1 MLSSARWSLSTKAGR
16 CRYQPRDGQRGGAG
30 RGCRSLS
37 WLRPFCHQLDQTGQH
52 VFCVC
57 GTKVNVLDVAS
68 GAVLRSLEQVRVG
81 RARAGDWCGGQPVL
95 MCSVCSHL
103 QEDQED
109 ITAFELSPDDQV
121 DRAGTGGG
129 HPNIE
134 ALRTCD
140 HAPSLPAELHLLQV
154 LVTAT
159 RALLLAQWAW
169 REGSITR
176 LWKAIHTAPVATMA
190 FDPTSTLLAT
200 GRALGGWLGH
210 VEGTWSGC
218 SGTLTTSLQTHSPGG
233 CDGAVRVWD
242 IVRHYGTHHFRGSPG
257 VVHLV
262 TFHPDPARLLLFS
275 SAADATIRM
284 WSLQDQSCL
293 AVMTAHYSAVTS
305 LTFSADGHT
314 MLSSGRDKI
323 CVIWD
328 LQSHQATRTVP
339 VFESVEA
346 AVLLPEELVPK
357 LDVKSKGL
365 HFLTAGD
372 QGLLRVWEAAS
383 GQCVYAQPQPPGPR
397 QGLTHCTLAQSAGLL
412 LSVTTD
418 HNLLLYEARSLQ
430 LQKQFAGYSEEVLD
444 VRFLGPE
451 DSHIVVASNSPSLKV
466 FELQTMTCQILHG
479 HTDIVLALDVFRKGR
494 LFASC
499 AKDQSICIW
508 RMNKAGRVA
517 CVAQGSG
524 HTHSVGTICCSRLK
538 ETFLVTGS
546 QDCTVKLWPIPEALL
561 SKGTAPDSGPILLQ
575 AQATQRCHD
584 KDINSVAVA
593 PNDKLLATGSQ
604 DRTAKLWALPHCQL
618 LGIFSGHRRGL
629 WCVQF
634 SPMDQ
639 VLATASAD
647 GTIKLWALQDF
658 SCLKTFEGHDASVLK
673 VVFVSRGTQLL
684 SSGSDGLVKLWT
696 IKNNEC
702 VKTLD
707 AHEDKV
713 WGLHC
718 SRLDDR
724 ALTGASD
731 SCVILWKDVT
741 EEEQSEEQARREE
754 EVVKQQE
761 LDNLLY
767 EKRYLRALGLA
778 ISLDRPHTV
787 LTVIQAIRRDPEA
800 CKKLGATV
808 LRLRRDQKEALLRF
822 CVTWNTNSR
831 HCHEAQAVL
840 GVLLRHEAPEELL
853 AYPGVQASL
862 EALLPYTERHF
873 QRLSRTL
880 QAATFLDFLWHNMKL
895 PTLPTAPSVAPSA
908 L

>member
-1 MLSSARWSLSTKAGR
+1 MLLSARSSLSTRAGR
-16 CRYQPRDGQRGGAG
+16 CRYQLREGQSGGAG
-30 RGCRSLS
+30 RGWRELS
-37 WLRPFCHQLDQTGQH
+37 WLRPFCHQLDQTGRH
-52 VFCVC
+52 LFCIC
-57 GTKVNVLDVAS
+57 GARVNILDVAS
-68 GAVLRSLEQVRVG
+68 GAVLRSLEQ
-81 RARAGDWCGGQPVL
+81 
-95 MCSVCSHL
+95 
-103 QEDQED
+103 EDQED
-109 ITAFELSPDDQV
+109 ITAFDLSPDD
-121 DRAGTGGG
+121 
-129 HPNIE
+129 E
-134 ALRTCD
+134 
-140 HAPSLPAELHLLQV
+140 V
-154 LVTAT
+154 LVTAS

-200 GRALGGWLGH
+200 G
-210 VEGTWSGC
+210 
-218 SGTLTTSLQTHSPGG
+218 G

-242 IVRHYGTHHFRGSPG
+242 VVRHYGTHHFRGSPG
-257 VVHLV
+257 VVH
-262 TFHPDPARLLLFS
+262 
-275 SAADATIRM
+275 
-284 WSLQDQSCL
+284 
-293 AVMTAHYSAVTS
+293 
-305 LTFSADGHT
+305 
-314 MLSSGRDKI
+314 SGRDKI
-323 CVIWD
+323 CVVWD
-328 LQSHQATRTVP
+328 LRSHQATRTVP

-346 AVLLPEELVPK
+346 AVLLPEEPAPELG
-357 LDVKSKGL
+357 VKSKGL

-372 QGLLRVWEAAS
+372 QGVLRVWEAAS
-383 GQCVYAQPQPPGPR
+383 GQCVHTQRQRPGPG
-397 QGLTHCTLAQSAGLL
+397 QELTRCALARSAGLL
-412 LSVTTD
+412 LSVTAD
-418 HNLLLYEARSLQ
+418 HNLLLYDTRSLQ

-466 FELQTMTCQILHG
+466 FELQTMACQILHG
-479 HTDIVLALDVFRKGR
+479 HTDIVLALDVFRKGW

-508 RMNKAGRVA
+508 KMNKAGKVA

-546 QDCTVKLWPIPEALL
+546 QDCTVKLWPVPEALL
-561 SKGTAPDSGPILLQ
+561 SKGPAPHSGPVLLQ

-604 DRTAKLWALPHCQL
+604 DRTAKLWALPQCQL
-618 LGIFSGHRRGL
+618 LGVFSGHRRGL

-647 GTIKLWALQDF
+647 GTVRLWALQDF

-673 VVFVSRGTQLL
+673 VAFVSRGTQLL

-741 EEEQSEEQARREE
+741 EVEQAEEQARREE

-761 LDNLLY
+761 LDNLLH

-787 LTVIQAIRRDPEA
+787 LTVIQAIRRDAEA
-800 CKKLGATV
+800 REKLGATV
-808 LRLRRDQKEALLRF
+808 LRLRRDQKEALVRF
-822 CVTWNTNSR
+822 CITWNTNSR

-853 AYPGVQASL
+853 AYQGMQASL

-880 QAATFLDFLWHNMKL
+880 QAATFLDFLWRHMKL
-895 PTLPTAPSVAPSA
+895 PPLPAAPAAAPSA

>member
-1 MLSSARWSLSTKAGR
+1 MAEATLGASRFKANYAVER
-16 CRYQPRDGQRGGAG
+16 KIEPFYKGGKV
-30 RGCRSLS
+30 
-37 WLRPFCHQLDQTGQH
+37 QLDQTGQH
-52 VFCVC
+52 LFCVC
-57 GTKVNVLDVAS
+57 GTRVNILDVAS
-68 GAVLRSLEQVRVG
+68 GAVLRSLEQ
-81 RARAGDWCGGQPVL
+81 
-95 MCSVCSHL
+95 
-103 QEDQED
+103 EDQED
-109 ITAFELSPDDQV
+109 ITAFVLSPDD
-121 DRAGTGGG
+121 A
-129 HPNIE
+129 
-134 ALRTCD
+134 
-140 HAPSLPAELHLLQV
+140 V
-154 LVTAT
+154 LVSAS

-169 REGSITR
+169 REGSISR
-176 LWKAIHTAPVATMA
+176 LWKAVHTAPVASMA
-190 FDPTSTLLAT
+190 FDPVSTLLAT
-200 GRALGGWLGH
+200 
-210 VEGTWSGC
+210 
-218 SGTLTTSLQTHSPGG
+218 GG
-233 CDGAVRVWD
+233 CDGAVRIWD
-242 IVRHYGTHHFRGSPG
+242 IVRHYGTHHFRGLPG

-262 TFHPDPARLLLFS
+262 AFHPDPARLLLFS
-275 SAADATIRM
+275 SSIDATIRV
-284 WSLQDQSCL
+284 WSLQDRSCL
-293 AVMTAHYSAVTS
+293 AVLTAHYSAVTS
-305 LTFSADGHT
+305 LTFTAGGQT

-323 CVIWD
+323 CVVWD
-328 LQSHQATRTVP
+328 LRTHQATRTVP

-346 AVLLPEELVPK
+346 AVLLPEELAPELGVT
-357 LDVKSKGL
+357 STGL

-372 QGLLRVWEAAS
+372 QGTLRVWEAAS
-383 GQCVYAQPQPPGPR
+383 GQCVYTQQRQPGPG
-397 QGLTHCTLAQSAGLL
+397 QELTHCSLVPAAGLI
-412 LSVTTD
+412 LSVTAD
-418 HNLLLYEARSLQ
+418 HNLLLYEACSLQ

-451 DSHIVVASNSPSLKV
+451 DSHIVVASNSPCLKV
-466 FELQTMTCQILHG
+466 FELQTSACQILHG
-479 HTDIVLALDVFRKGR
+479 HTDIVLALDVFRKGW

-508 RMNKAGRVA
+508 RMNKAGEVTR
-517 CVAQGSG
+517 VAQGSG
-524 HTHSVGTICCSRLK
+524 HTHSVGAICCSRLK

-546 QDCTVKLWPIPEALL
+546 QDCTVKLWPLPRALL
-561 SKGTAPDSGPILLQ
+561 SKSIAPDSGPVLLQ
-575 AQATQRCHD
+575 AQVTQRCHD

-604 DRTAKLWALPHCQL
+604 DRTAKLWALPQCQL
-618 LGIFSGHRRGL
+618 LGVFSGHRRGL

-647 GTIKLWALQDF
+647 GTVKLWALQDF

-673 VVFVSRGTQLL
+673 VAFVSRGTQLL
-684 SSGSDGLVKLWT
+684 STGSDGLVKLWT

-702 VKTLD
+702 VRTLD

-731 SCVILWKDVT
+731 SCIILWKDVT
-741 EEEQSEEQARREE
+741 EVEQAEEQAKREE
-754 EVVKQQE
+754 QLVKQQE
-761 LDNLLY
+761 LDNLLH

-778 ISLDRPHTV
+778 ISLDWPHTV
-787 LTVIQAIRRDPEA
+787 LTVVQAIRRDPEA
-800 CKKLGATV
+800 CEKLEATV

-853 AYPGVQASL
+853 AYEGVRASL

-873 QRLSRTL
+873 QRLGRTL
-880 QAATFLDFLWHNMKL
+880 QAATFLDFLWHSMKL
-895 PTLPTAPSVAPSA
+895 PTLHTTPAA

>member
-1 MLSSARWSLSTKAGR
+1 MAEPVAGVGRFKANYAVER
-16 CRYQPRDGQRGGAG
+16 KIEPFYKGGKV
-30 RGCRSLS
+30 
-37 WLRPFCHQLDQTGQH
+37 QLDQTGQH
-52 VFCVC
+52 LFCIC
-57 GTKVNVLDVAS
+57 GTRVNILDVAS
-68 GAVLRSLEQVRVG
+68 GAVLRSLEQ
-81 RARAGDWCGGQPVL
+81 
-95 MCSVCSHL
+95 
-103 QEDQED
+103 EDQED
-109 ITAFELSPDDQV
+109 ITAFDLSPDD
-121 DRAGTGGG
+121 
-129 HPNIE
+129 E
-134 ALRTCD
+134 
-140 HAPSLPAELHLLQV
+140 V
-154 LVTAT
+154 LVTAS

-200 GRALGGWLGH
+200 G
-210 VEGTWSGC
+210 
-218 SGTLTTSLQTHSPGG
+218 G

-242 IVRHYGTHHFRGSPG
+242 VVRHYGTHHFRGSPG

-262 TFHPDPARLLLFS
+262 AFHPDPARLLLFS
-275 SAADATIRM
+275 SAADSTIRA

-323 CVIWD
+323 CVVWD
-328 LQSHQATRTVP
+328 LRSHQATRTVP

-346 AVLLPEELVPK
+346 AVLLPEEPAPELG
-357 LDVKSKGL
+357 VKSKRL

-372 QGLLRVWEAAS
+372 QGVLRVWEAAS
-383 GQCVYAQPQPPGPR
+383 GQCVHTQRQRPGPG
-397 QGLTHCTLAQSAGLL
+397 QELTRCALARSAGLL
-412 LSVTTD
+412 LSVTAD
-418 HNLLLYEARSLQ
+418 HNLLLYETRSLQ

-466 FELQTMTCQILHG
+466 FELQTMACQILHG
-479 HTDIVLALDVFRKGR
+479 HTDIVLALDVFRKGW

-508 RMNKAGRVA
+508 KMNKAGKVA

-546 QDCTVKLWPIPEALL
+546 QDCTVKLWPVPEALL
-561 SKGTAPDSGPILLQ
+561 SKGPAPHSGPVLLQ

-584 KDINSVAVA
+584 KHINSVAVA

-604 DRTAKLWALPHCQL
+604 DRTAKLWALPQCQL
-618 LGIFSGHRRGL
+618 LGVFSGHRRGL

-647 GTIKLWALQDF
+647 GTVKLWALQDF

-673 VVFVSRGTQLL
+673 VAFVSRGTQLL

-724 ALTGASD
+724 AVTGASD

-741 EEEQSEEQARREE
+741 EVEQAEEQARREE

-761 LDNLLY
+761 LDNLLH

-800 CKKLGATV
+800 CEKLGATV

-822 CVTWNTNSR
+822 CITWNTNSR

-853 AYPGVQASL
+853 AYQGMQASL

-880 QAATFLDFLWHNMKL
+880 QAATFLDFLWHSMKL
-895 PTLPTAPSVAPSA
+895 PPLPAAPALAPSA

>member
-1 MLSSARWSLSTKAGR
+1 MAETAAGVGRFKANYAVER
-16 CRYQPRDGQRGGAG
+16 KIEPFYKGGKA
-30 RGCRSLS
+30 
-37 WLRPFCHQLDQTGQH
+37 QLDQTGQH
-52 VFCVC
+52 LFCIC
-57 GTKVNVLDVAS
+57 GTRVNILEVAS
-68 GAVLRSLEQVRVG
+68 GVVLRSLEQ
-81 RARAGDWCGGQPVL
+81 
-95 MCSVCSHL
+95 
-103 QEDQED
+103 EDQEA
-109 ITAFELSPDDQV
+109 ITAFDLSPDD
-121 DRAGTGGG
+121 
-129 HPNIE
+129 E
-134 ALRTCD
+134 
-140 HAPSLPAELHLLQV
+140 V
-154 LVTAT
+154 LVTAS

-169 REGSITR
+169 REGSVTR

-200 GRALGGWLGH
+200 G
-210 VEGTWSGC
+210 
-218 SGTLTTSLQTHSPGG
+218 G

-242 IVRHYGTHHFRGSPG
+242 IVRHYGTHHFRASPG

-262 TFHPDPARLLLFS
+262 AFHPDPTRLLLFS
-275 SAADATIRM
+275 SAADAAIRV
-284 WSLQDQSCL
+284 WSLQDRSCL
-293 AVMTAHYSAVTS
+293 AVLTAHYSAVTS
-305 LTFSADGHT
+305 LAFSADGHT

-328 LQSHQATRTVP
+328 LQSCQATKTVP

-346 AVLLPEELVPK
+346 TVLLPEEPVSQLG
-357 LDVKSKGL
+357 VKSSGL
-365 HFLTAGD
+365 YFLTAGD
-372 QGLLRVWEAAS
+372 QGTLRVWEAAS
-383 GQCVYAQPQPPGPR
+383 GQCVYTQAQPPGPGR
-397 QGLTHCTLAQSAGLL
+397 ELTHCTLARTAGLL
-412 LSVTTD
+412 LSATAD

-444 VRFLGPE
+444 VRFLGPK
-451 DSHIVVASNSPSLKV
+451 DSHVIVASNSPCLKV
-466 FELQTMTCQILHG
+466 FELQTSACQILHG
-479 HTDIVLALDVFRKGR
+479 HTDIVLALDVFRKGW

-499 AKDQSICIW
+499 AKDQSVRIW
-508 RMNKAGRVA
+508 RMNKAGQVI

-524 HTHSVGTICCSRLK
+524 HTHSVGTVCCSRLK
-538 ETFLVTGS
+538 ESFLVTGS
-546 QDCTVKLWPIPEALL
+546 QDCTVKLWPLPKALL
-561 SKGTAPDSGPILLQ
+561 SKNTAPDNGPILLQ
-575 AQATQRCHD
+575 AQTTQRCHD
-584 KDINSVAVA
+584 KDINSVAIA

-604 DRTAKLWALPHCQL
+604 DRTAKLWALPQCQL
-618 LGIFSGHRRGL
+618 LGVFSGHRRGL

-673 VVFVSRGTQLL
+673 VAFVSRGTQLL

-702 VKTLD
+702 VRTLD

-731 SCVILWKDVT
+731 SRVILWKDVT
-741 EEEQSEEQARREE
+741 EAEQAEEQARQEE
-754 EVVKQQE
+754 QVVRQQE
-761 LDNLLY
+761 LDNLLH

-800 CKKLGATV
+800 CEKLEATM

-840 GVLLRHEAPEELL
+840 GVLLRREAPEELL
-853 AYPGVQASL
+853 AYEGVRAAL

-880 QAATFLDFLWHNMKL
+880 QAAAFLDFLWHNMKL
-895 PTLPTAPSVAPSA
+895 PVLAATPTPWETHKEALP
-908 L
+908 

>member
-1 MLSSARWSLSTKAGR
+1 TGRSFLCSLSSYAVERKIEPF
-16 CRYQPRDGQRGGAG
+16 YKGGKVQVPAQG
-30 RGCRSLS
+30 GHL
-37 WLRPFCHQLDQTGQH
+37 FCI
-52 VFCVC
+52 C
-57 GTKVNVLDVAS
+57 GTRVNILDVAS
-68 GAVLRSLEQVRVG
+68 GAVLQSLE
-81 RARAGDWCGGQPVL
+81 
-95 MCSVCSHL
+95 

-109 ITAFELSPDDQV
+109 ITAFDLSPDD
-121 DRAGTGGG
+121 
-129 HPNIE
+129 E
-134 ALRTCD
+134 
-140 HAPSLPAELHLLQV
+140 V
-154 LVTAT
+154 LVPAS

-200 GRALGGWLGH
+200 G
-210 VEGTWSGC
+210 
-218 SGTLTTSLQTHSPGG
+218 G

-242 IVRHYGTHHFRGSPG
+242 VVRHYGTHHFRGSPG

-262 TFHPDPARLLLFS
+262 AFHPDPARLLLFS
-275 SAADATIRM
+275 SAADSTIRA

-323 CVIWD
+323 CVVWD
-328 LQSHQATRTVP
+328 LRSHQATRTVP

-346 AVLLPEELVPK
+346 AVLLPEEPAPELG
-357 LDVKSKGL
+357 VKSKRL

-372 QGLLRVWEAAS
+372 QGVCVQARVGRGGWGRS
-383 GQCVYAQPQPPGPR
+383 
-397 QGLTHCTLAQSAGLL
+397 T
-412 LSVTTD
+412 
-418 HNLLLYEARSLQ
+418 RSLQ

-466 FELQTMTCQILHG
+466 FELQTMACQILHG
-479 HTDIVLALDVFRKGR
+479 HTDIVLALDVFRKGW

-508 RMNKAGRVA
+508 KMNKAGKVA

-546 QDCTVKLWPIPEALL
+546 QDCTVKLWPVPEALL
-561 SKGTAPDSGPILLQ
+561 SKGPAPHSGPVLLQ

-584 KDINSVAVA
+584 KHINSVAVA

-604 DRTAKLWALPHCQL
+604 DRTAKLWALPQCQL
-618 LGIFSGHRRGL
+618 LGVFSGHRRGL

-647 GTIKLWALQDF
+647 GTVKLWALQDF

-673 VVFVSRGTQLL
+673 VAFVSRGTQLL

-724 ALTGASD
+724 AVTGASD

-741 EEEQSEEQARREE
+741 EVEQAEEQARREE

-761 LDNLLY
+761 LDNLLH

-800 CKKLGATV
+800 CEKLGATV

-822 CVTWNTNSR
+822 CITWNTNSR

-853 AYPGVQASL
+853 AYQGMQASL

-880 QAATFLDFLWHNMKL
+880 QAATFLDFLWHSMKL
-895 PTLPTAPSVAPSA
+895 PPLPAAPAPSRRSLAHGRRRKRKSHQSA
-908 L
+908 AGLGLPLPALPHPVRCLLQGVPHGSVLELTWEADCSCHQEPRTLFGLILTLEEKSLNVSKSQRKKFVLNG

>member
-1 MLSSARWSLSTKAGR
+1 MLWSARSSPSTRAGK
-16 CRYQPRDGQRGGAG
+16 CRYQPRDGQSGGAG
-30 RGCRSLS
+30 RDYRVLP
-37 WLRPFCHQLDQTGQH
+37 WLRPPCHQLDQTGQH
-52 VFCVC
+52 LFCVC
-57 GTKVNVLDVAS
+57 GTKVNILDVAS
-68 GAVLRSLEQVRVG
+68 GAILQSLEQ
-81 RARAGDWCGGQPVL
+81 
-95 MCSVCSHL
+95 
-103 QEDQED
+103 EDHED
-109 ITAFELSPDDQV
+109 ITAFDLSPDD
-121 DRAGTGGG
+121 
-129 HPNIE
+129 E
-134 ALRTCD
+134 
-140 HAPSLPAELHLLQV
+140 V
-154 LVTAT
+154 LVTAS
-159 RALLLAQWAW
+159 RALLLAHWAW
-169 REGSITR
+169 REGSVIR

-200 GRALGGWLGH
+200 G
-210 VEGTWSGC
+210 
-218 SGTLTTSLQTHSPGG
+218 G
-233 CDGAVRVWD
+233 CDGAVRIWD

-262 TFHPDPARLLLFS
+262 AFHPDPARLLLFS
-275 SAADATIRM
+275 SATDAAIRI
-284 WSLQDQSCL
+284 WSLQGQSCL
-293 AVMTAHYSAVTS
+293 AVLTSHYSAVTS
-305 LTFSADGHT
+305 LTFSTDGHT

-323 CVIWD
+323 CIVWD
-328 LQSHQATRTVP
+328 LQSHQALRTVP

-346 AVLLPEELVPK
+346 AVLLPEELAPK
-357 LDVKSKGL
+357 LGVKSTGL
-365 HFLTAGD
+365 YFLTAGN
-372 QGLLRVWEAAS
+372 QGVLRVWEAAS
-383 GQCVYAQPQPPGPR
+383 GQCVHAQQQLPGPGR
-397 QGLTHCTLAQSAGLL
+397 ELTFCTLVRSAGLL
-412 LSVTTD
+412 LSVTAD
-418 HNLLLYEARSLQ
+418 HNLLLYEAHSLQ
-430 LQKQFAGYSEEVLD
+430 LKKQFAGYSEEVLD
-444 VRFLGPE
+444 VRFLGPK
-451 DSHIVVASNSPSLKV
+451 DSHIVVASNSPCLKV
-466 FELQTMTCQILHG
+466 FELQTSACQILHG
-479 HTDIVLALDVFRKGR
+479 HTDIVLALDVFRKGW

-499 AKDQSICIW
+499 AKDQSIRVW
-508 RMNKAGRVA
+508 RMNKAGKVT

-546 QDCTVKLWPIPEALL
+546 QDCTVKLWPLPKALL
-561 SKGTAPDSGPILLQ
+561 SKSTAPDSGPVLLQ
-575 AQATQRCHD
+575 AQTTQRCHD

-604 DRTAKLWALPHCQL
+604 DRTAKLWALPQCQL

-673 VVFVSRGTQLL
+673 VAFVSRGTQLL
-684 SSGSDGLVKLWT
+684 SSGSDGLMKLWT

-702 VKTLD
+702 VRTLD
-707 AHEDKV
+707 AHQDKI

-718 SRLDDR
+718 SQLDDR

-741 EEEQSEEQARREE
+741 EEEQAEEQAKQEE
-754 EVVKQQE
+754 QMIKQQE
-761 LDNLLY
+761 LDNLLQ

-787 LTVIQAIRRDPEA
+787 LNVIQAIRRDPEA
-800 CKKLGATV
+800 SEKLEATV

-840 GVLLRHEAPEELL
+840 GVLLKHEAPEELL
-853 AYPGVQASL
+853 AYEGVRASL

-895 PTLPTAPSVAPSA
+895 PTLPAASSA

>member
-1 MLSSARWSLSTKAGR
+1 MAPGSPS
-16 CRYQPRDGQRGGAG
+16 RGGTGDMAEVAAG
-30 RGCRSLS
+30 VGRFKSNYAVERKIE
-37 WLRPFCHQLDQTGQH
+37 PFYKGGKVQLDQTGQH
-52 VFCVC
+52 LFCVC
-57 GTKVNVLDVAS
+57 GTRVNILDVAS
-68 GAVLRSLEQVRVG
+68 GAVLRSLEQ
-81 RARAGDWCGGQPVL
+81 
-95 MCSVCSHL
+95 
-103 QEDQED
+103 EDQED
-109 ITAFELSPDDQV
+109 ITAFDLSPDDK
-121 DRAGTGGG
+121 
-129 HPNIE
+129 
-134 ALRTCD
+134 
-140 HAPSLPAELHLLQV
+140 V
-154 LVTAT
+154 LVTAS

-169 REGSITR
+169 QEGSVTR

-200 GRALGGWLGH
+200 G
-210 VEGTWSGC
+210 
-218 SGTLTTSLQTHSPGG
+218 G

-242 IVRHYGTHHFRGSPG
+242 VVRCYGTHHFRGSPG

-262 TFHPDPARLLLFS
+262 AFHPDPARLLLFS
-275 SAADATIRM
+275 SAADTSIRV
-284 WSLQDQSCL
+284 WSLQERSCL
-293 AVMTAHYSAVTS
+293 AVLTAHYSAVTS

-328 LQSHQATRTVP
+328 LRSLQATRTVP

-346 AVLLPEELVPK
+346 AVLLPEEPAPELG
-357 LDVKSKGL
+357 VKSAGL

-372 QGLLRVWEAAS
+372 QGALRVWEAAS
-383 GQCVYAQPQPPGPR
+383 GRCVHAQQRLRGPGR
-397 QGLTHCTLAQSAGLL
+397 ELTHCTLAHAAGLL
-412 LSVTTD
+412 LSVTAD
-418 HNLLLYEARSLQ
+418 HNLLLYDARSLR
-430 LQKQFAGYSEEVLD
+430 LRKQFAGYSEEVLD

-451 DSHIVVASNSPSLKV
+451 DSHVVVASNSPCLKV
-466 FELQTMTCQILHG
+466 FDLQTSACQILHG

-499 AKDQSICIW
+499 AKDQSIRVW
-508 RMNKAGRVA
+508 RMNKSGEVA

-546 QDCTVKLWPIPEALL
+546 QDCTVKLWPLPEALL
-561 SKGTAPDSGPILLQ
+561 SKGTGHEGGPVFLQ
-575 AQATQRCHD
+575 AQATQHCHD

-604 DRTAKLWALPHCQL
+604 DRTAKLWALPRCQL
-618 LGIFSGHRRGL
+618 LGTFSGHRRGL

-673 VVFVSRGTQLL
+673 VAFVSRGTQLL
-684 SSGSDGLVKLWT
+684 SSGSDGLLKLWT

-702 VKTLD
+702 VRTLD

-731 SCVILWKDVT
+731 SRVVLWKDVT
-741 EEEQSEEQARREE
+741 EAEQAEEQAKREE
-754 EVVKQQE
+754 QVVKQQE
-761 LDNLLY
+761 LDNLLH

-787 LTVIQAIRRDPEA
+787 LTVIQAIRRDPES
-800 CKKLGATV
+800 CEKLETTV
-808 LRLRRDQKEALLRF
+808 LQLRRDQKEALLRF

-840 GVLLRHEAPEELL
+840 GVLLRHEAPDELL
-853 AYPGVQASL
+853 TYDGVRASL
-862 EALLPYTERHF
+862 EGLLPYTERHF
-873 QRLSRTL
+873 QRLSRML

-895 PTLPTAPSVAPSA
+895 PALPTAPAA

>member
-1 MLSSARWSLSTKAGR
+1 MTSHQSLVMSSPRAGSEEWRTGLSHAAAAATTTTTWRKRRPEWAALSPTMPSSARLSLSTRAGR
-16 CRYQPRDGQRGGAG
+16 CRYQRREEHCGGAG
-30 RGCRSLS
+30 RGCKVSPG
-37 WLRPFCHQLDQTGQH
+37 LRPFCHQLDQTGQH
-52 VFCVC
+52 LFCVC
-57 GTKVNVLDVAS
+57 GTRVNILDVAS
-68 GAVLRSLEQVRVG
+68 GAVLRSLEQ
-81 RARAGDWCGGQPVL
+81 
-95 MCSVCSHL
+95 
-103 QEDQED
+103 EDQED
-109 ITAFELSPDDQV
+109 ITAFDLSPDD
-121 DRAGTGGG
+121 
-129 HPNIE
+129 E
-134 ALRTCD
+134 
-140 HAPSLPAELHLLQV
+140 V

-169 REGSITR
+169 REGSIVR
-176 LWKAIHTAPVATMA
+176 LWKAIHTAPVAAMA

-200 GRALGGWLGH
+200 G
-210 VEGTWSGC
+210 
-218 SGTLTTSLQTHSPGG
+218 G

-242 IVRHYGTHHFRGSPG
+242 VVRHYGTHHFRGSPG

-262 TFHPDPARLLLFS
+262 AFHPDPARLLLFS
-275 SAADATIRM
+275 SAADASIRV
-284 WSLQDQSCL
+284 WSLQDRSCL
-293 AVMTAHYSAVTS
+293 AVLTAHYSAVTS
-305 LTFSADGHT
+305 VTFSADGYT
-314 MLSSGRDKI
+314 MISSGRDKI
-323 CVIWD
+323 CTVWD
-328 LQSHQATRTVP
+328 LQSLQATKTVP

-346 AVLLPEELVPK
+346 AVLLPEEPAPELG
-357 LDVKSKGL
+357 VKSTGL

-372 QGLLRVWEAAS
+372 QGILRVWEAAS
-383 GQCVYAQPQPPGPR
+383 GQCVHAQPRLPGPG
-397 QGLTHCTLAQSAGLL
+397 QELTHCALARAAGLL
-412 LSVTTD
+412 LSVTAD

-451 DSHIVVASNSPSLKV
+451 NSHVVVASNSPCLKV
-466 FELQTMTCQILHG
+466 FELQTSACQILHG
-479 HTDIVLALDVFRKGR
+479 HTDIVLALDVFRKGW

-499 AKDQSICIW
+499 AKDQSIRIW
-508 RMNKAGRVA
+508 RINKAGLVA

-538 ETFLVTGS
+538 ESFLVTGS
-546 QDCTVKLWPIPEALL
+546 QDCTVKLWPLPEALP
-561 SKGTAPDSGPILLQ
+561 SRSTAPDSGPVLLQ

-584 KDINSVAVA
+584 KDINSVAIA

-604 DRTAKLWALPHCQL
+604 DRTAKLWALPQCQL

-647 GTIKLWALQDF
+647 GTVKLWALQDF
-658 SCLKTFEGHDASVLK
+658 SCLKTFEGHDASVLR
-673 VVFVSRGTQLL
+673 VAFVSRGTQLL

-696 IKNNEC
+696 IKSNEC
-702 VKTLD
+702 VRTLD

-724 ALTGASD
+724 ALTAASD
-731 SCVILWKDVT
+731 SRVILWKDVT
-741 EEEQSEEQARREE
+741 EEEQAEEEARREE
-754 EVVKQQE
+754 EVVRQQE
-761 LDNLLY
+761 LDNLLH

-787 LTVIQAIRRDPEA
+787 LTVIQAIRRDPES
-800 CKKLGATV
+800 CEKLEATV
-808 LRLRRDQKEALLRF
+808 LQLRRDQKEALLRF

-840 GVLLRHEAPEELL
+840 GMLLRHEAPEELL
-853 AYPGVQASL
+853 AYDGVRASL

-880 QAATFLDFLWHNMKL
+880 QAAAFLDFLWHSMKL
-895 PTLPTAPSVAPSA
+895 PTLPAAPPA

>member
-1 MLSSARWSLSTKAGR
+1 MTSHQSLVMSSPRAGSEEWRTGLSHAAAAATTTTTWRKRRPEWAALSPTMPSSARLSLSTRAGR
-16 CRYQPRDGQRGGAG
+16 CSWTRLGSTSSASVVPESTFWTWPRGLCCGASS
-30 RGCRSLS
+30 RRI
-37 WLRPFCHQLDQTGQH
+37 RKT
-52 VFCVC
+52 
-57 GTKVNVLDVAS
+57 
-68 GAVLRSLEQVRVG
+68 
-81 RARAGDWCGGQPVL
+81 
-95 MCSVCSHL
+95 
-103 QEDQED
+103 
-109 ITAFELSPDDQV
+109 
-121 DRAGTGGG
+121 
-129 HPNIE
+129 
-134 ALRTCD
+134 
-140 HAPSLPAELHLLQV
+140 SLPLTSAPMTRYLARGQEAGSLPLIQTELGGECPCLCPQLTCILPQV

-169 REGSITR
+169 REGSIVR
-176 LWKAIHTAPVATMA
+176 LWKAIHTAPVAAMA

-200 GRALGGWLGH
+200 G
-210 VEGTWSGC
+210 
-218 SGTLTTSLQTHSPGG
+218 G

-242 IVRHYGTHHFRGSPG
+242 VVRHYGTHHFRGSPG

-262 TFHPDPARLLLFS
+262 AFHPDPARLLLFS
-275 SAADATIRM
+275 SAADASIRV
-284 WSLQDQSCL
+284 WSLQDRSCL
-293 AVMTAHYSAVTS
+293 AVLTAHYSAVTS
-305 LTFSADGHT
+305 VTFSADGYT
-314 MLSSGRDKI
+314 MISSGRDKI
-323 CVIWD
+323 CTVWD
-328 LQSHQATRTVP
+328 LQSLQATKTVP

-346 AVLLPEELVPK
+346 AVLLPEEPAPELG
-357 LDVKSKGL
+357 VKSTGL

-372 QGLLRVWEAAS
+372 QGILRVWEAAS
-383 GQCVYAQPQPPGPR
+383 GQCVHAQPRLPGPG
-397 QGLTHCTLAQSAGLL
+397 QELTHCALARAAGLL
-412 LSVTTD
+412 LSVTAD

-451 DSHIVVASNSPSLKV
+451 NSHVVVASNSPCLKV
-466 FELQTMTCQILHG
+466 FELQTSACQILHG
-479 HTDIVLALDVFRKGR
+479 HTDIVLALDVFRKGW

-499 AKDQSICIW
+499 AKDQSIRIW
-508 RMNKAGRVA
+508 RINKAGLVA

-538 ETFLVTGS
+538 ESFLVTGS
-546 QDCTVKLWPIPEALL
+546 QDCTVKLWPLPEALP
-561 SKGTAPDSGPILLQ
+561 SRSTAPDSGPVLLQ

-584 KDINSVAVA
+584 KDINSVAIA

-604 DRTAKLWALPHCQL
+604 DRTAKLWALPQCQL

-647 GTIKLWALQDF
+647 GTVKLWALQDF
-658 SCLKTFEGHDASVLK
+658 SCLKTFEGHDASVLR
-673 VVFVSRGTQLL
+673 VAFVSRGTQLL

-696 IKNNEC
+696 IKSNEC
-702 VKTLD
+702 VRTLD

-724 ALTGASD
+724 ALTAASD
-731 SCVILWKDVT
+731 SRVILWKDVT
-741 EEEQSEEQARREE
+741 EEEQAEEEARREE
-754 EVVKQQE
+754 EVVRQQE
-761 LDNLLY
+761 LDNLLH

-787 LTVIQAIRRDPEA
+787 LTVIQAIRRDPES
-800 CKKLGATV
+800 CEKLEATV
-808 LRLRRDQKEALLRF
+808 LQLRRDQKEALLRF

-853 AYPGVQASL
+853 AYDGVRASL
-862 EALLPYTERHF
+862 EALLPYTGMW
-873 QRLSRTL
+873 
-880 QAATFLDFLWHNMKL
+880 AAWIRAGARPPDPWAL
-895 PTLPTAPSVAPSA
+895 TAAVPPQSGTSSGSAGHCRRPPSWTSCGTA
-908 L
+908 

>member
-1 MLSSARWSLSTKAGR
+1 MDEPAAAVGRFKANYAVER
-16 CRYQPRDGQRGGAG
+16 KLEPFYKGGKA
-30 RGCRSLS
+30 
-37 WLRPFCHQLDQTGQH
+37 QLDGTGQH
-52 VFCVC
+52 LFCVC
-57 GTKVNVLDVAS
+57 GSRVNILDVAS
-68 GAVLRSLEQVRVG
+68 GAVLRSLEQ
-81 RARAGDWCGGQPVL
+81 
-95 MCSVCSHL
+95 
-103 QEDQED
+103 EDQED
-109 ITAFELSPDDQV
+109 ITAFDLSPDS
-121 DRAGTGGG
+121 
-129 HPNIE
+129 E
-134 ALRTCD
+134 
-140 HAPSLPAELHLLQV
+140 V
-154 LVTAT
+154 LVTAS

-169 REGSITR
+169 REGTVTR

-200 GRALGGWLGH
+200 G
-210 VEGTWSGC
+210 
-218 SGTLTTSLQTHSPGG
+218 G

-242 IVRHYGTHHFRGSPG
+242 VVRHYGTHHLRGSPG

-262 TFHPDPARLLLFS
+262 AFHPDPARLLLFS
-275 SAADATIRM
+275 SAADSAIRV
-284 WSLQDQSCL
+284 WSLHDRSCL
-293 AVMTAHYSAVTS
+293 AVLAAHYSSVTS
-305 LTFSADGHT
+305 LAFSKDGHT

-323 CVIWD
+323 CIVWD
-328 LQSHQATRTVP
+328 LRNHQVTRTVP

-346 AVLLPEELVPK
+346 AVLLPEEPAPDLGVTSP
-357 LDVKSKGL
+357 GL

-372 QGLLRVWEAAS
+372 QGALRVWEAAS
-383 GQCVYAQPQPPGPR
+383 GQCVHTQPPWPGPGR
-397 QGLTHCTLAQSAGLL
+397 ELSHCSLAPAAGLL
-412 LSVTTD
+412 LTVTTD
-418 HNLLLYEARSLQ
+418 HNLLLYDVRSLQ
-430 LQKQFAGYSEEVLD
+430 LRKQFAGYSEEVLD

-451 DSHIVVASNSPSLKV
+451 DSHIVVASNSSCLKV
-466 FELQTMTCQILHG
+466 FELRTSACQLLPG
-479 HTDIVLALDVFRKGR
+479 HTDTVLALDVFRKGW

-499 AKDQSICIW
+499 AKDHSVRIW
-508 RMNKAGRVA
+508 RMNKAGQVS

-524 HTHSVGTICCSRLK
+524 HTHSVGAICCSRLK
-538 ETFLVTGS
+538 ESFLVTGS
-546 QDCTVKLWPIPEALL
+546 QDCTVKLWPLPGALL
-561 SKGTAPDSGPILLQ
+561 AKGTAPGDGPTLLQ
-575 AQATQRCHD
+575 AQTTQRCHD

-593 PNDKLLATGSQ
+593 PNDKLMATGSQ
-604 DRTAKLWALPHCQL
+604 DRTAKLWALPQCQL
-618 LGIFSGHRRGL
+618 LGVFAGHRRGV

-647 GTIKLWALQDF
+647 GTVKLWSLQDF

-702 VKTLD
+702 VRTLD
-707 AHEDKV
+707 AHEDKI

-731 SCVILWKDVT
+731 SCVIVWKDVT
-741 EEEQSEEQARREE
+741 EAEQAEAQAKHEEQ
-754 EVVKQQE
+754 VVRQQE
-761 LDNLLY
+761 LDNLLH
-767 EKRYLRALGLA
+767 ERRYLRALGLA

-787 LTVIQAIRRDPEA
+787 LTVVQAIRKDPEA
-800 CKKLGATV
+800 REKLEATV

-840 GVLLRHEAPEELL
+840 GVLLRHEAPQELL
-853 AYPGVQASL
+853 AYEGVRATL

-895 PTLPTAPSVAPSA
+895 SPLPAAPPA
-908 L
+908 LPNT

>member
-1 MLSSARWSLSTKAGR
+1 MAEPVGRFKANYAVER
-16 CRYQPRDGQRGGAG
+16 KMEPFYKGGKV
-30 RGCRSLS
+30 
-37 WLRPFCHQLDQTGQH
+37 QLDQTGQH

-68 GAVLRSLEQVRVG
+68 GAVLRSLEQ
-81 RARAGDWCGGQPVL
+81 
-95 MCSVCSHL
+95 
-103 QEDQED
+103 EDQED
-109 ITAFELSPDDQV
+109 ITAFELSPDD
-121 DRAGTGGG
+121 
-129 HPNIE
+129 
-134 ALRTCD
+134 
-140 HAPSLPAELHLLQV
+140 QV

-200 GRALGGWLGH
+200 
-210 VEGTWSGC
+210 
-218 SGTLTTSLQTHSPGG
+218 GG

-684 SSGSDGLVKLWT
+684 SSGSLKAIKVWDIVGTELKLKKELTGLNHWVRALVAAQSYLYSGSYQT
-696 IKNNEC
+696 IKIWDIR
-702 VKTLD
+702 TLD
-707 AHEDKV
+707 CIHVLQTSGGSVYSIAVTNHHIVCGTYENLIHV
-713 WGLHC
+713 WDIE
-718 SRLDDR
+718 SKEQVRT
-724 ALTGASD
+724 LTGHVGTVYALAVISTPDQTKVFSASYD
-731 SCVILWKDVT
+731 RSLRVW
-741 EEEQSEEQARREE
+741 SM
-754 EVVKQQE
+754 
-761 LDNLLY
+761 DNM
-767 EKRYLRALGLA
+767 
-778 ISLDRPHTV
+778 ICTQ
-787 LTVIQAIRRDPEA
+787 T
-800 CKKLGATV
+800 
-808 LRLRRDQKEALLRF
+808 
-822 CVTWNTNSR
+822 
-831 HCHEAQAVL
+831 
-840 GVLLRHEAPEELL
+840 LLRHQGSVTAL
-853 AYPGVQASL
+853 AVSRG
-862 EALLPYTERHF
+862 
-873 QRLSRTL
+873 RLFSGAVDSTVKVW
-880 QAATFLDFLWHNMKL
+880 TC
-895 PTLPTAPSVAPSA
+895 
-908 L
+908 

>member
-1 MLSSARWSLSTKAGR
+1 MAEAAAGGSRFKANYAVER
-16 CRYQPRDGQRGGAG
+16 KIEPFYKGGKV
-30 RGCRSLS
+30 
-37 WLRPFCHQLDQTGQH
+37 QLDQTGQH
-52 VFCVC
+52 LFCVC
-57 GTKVNVLDVAS
+57 GTRVNILDVAS
-68 GAVLRSLEQVRVG
+68 GAVLRSLEQ
-81 RARAGDWCGGQPVL
+81 
-95 MCSVCSHL
+95 
-103 QEDQED
+103 EDQED
-109 ITAFELSPDDQV
+109 ITAFDLSPDD
-121 DRAGTGGG
+121 
-129 HPNIE
+129 E
-134 ALRTCD
+134 
-140 HAPSLPAELHLLQV
+140 V
-154 LVTAT
+154 LVTAS

-169 REGSITR
+169 REGSVIR

-200 GRALGGWLGH
+200 G
-210 VEGTWSGC
+210 
-218 SGTLTTSLQTHSPGG
+218 G

-242 IVRHYGTHHFRGSPG
+242 IMRHYGTHHFRGSPG
-257 VVHLV
+257 VVH
-262 TFHPDPARLLLFS
+262 
-275 SAADATIRM
+275 
-284 WSLQDQSCL
+284 
-293 AVMTAHYSAVTS
+293 
-305 LTFSADGHT
+305 
-314 MLSSGRDKI
+314 SGRDKI
-323 CVIWD
+323 CIVWD
-328 LQSHQATRTVP
+328 LQSCQATKTVP

-346 AVLLPEELVPK
+346 AVTLPEEPAPELG
-357 LDVKSKGL
+357 VKSTGL

-372 QGLLRVWEAAS
+372 QGMLRVWEAAS
-383 GQCVYAQPQPPGPR
+383 GQCVYTQPQLPGPGR
-397 QGLTHCTLAQSAGLL
+397 ELTHCALARAAGLL
-412 LSVTTD
+412 LSVTAD
-418 HNLLLYEARSLQ
+418 HNLLLYEACSLQ

-451 DSHIVVASNSPSLKV
+451 DSHVVVASNSPCLKV
-466 FELQTMTCQILHG
+466 FELQTSACQILHG
-479 HTDIVLALDVFRKGR
+479 HTDIVLALDVFRKGW

-499 AKDQSICIW
+499 AKDQSIRIW
-508 RMNKAGRVA
+508 RMNKAGKVA

-524 HTHSVGTICCSRLK
+524 HTHGVGTICCSRLK

-546 QDCTVKLWPIPEALL
+546 QDCTVKLWPLPEALL
-561 SKGTAPDSGPILLQ
+561 SKSTVPDGGPVLLQ
-575 AQATQRCHD
+575 AQATQRCHE

-604 DRTAKLWALPHCQL
+604 DRTAKLWALPQCQL
-618 LGIFSGHRRGL
+618 LGVFLGHRRGL

-647 GTIKLWALQDF
+647 GTVKLWALQDF

-673 VVFVSRGTQLL
+673 VAFVSRGTQLL
-684 SSGSDGLVKLWT
+684 SSGSDGLLKLWT

-702 VKTLD
+702 VRTLD

-718 SRLDDR
+718 SRLDDH

-741 EEEQSEEQARREE
+741 EVEQAEEQAKREE
-754 EVVKQQE
+754 QVVKQQE
-761 LDNLLY
+761 LDNLLQ

-800 CKKLGATV
+800 CEKLEATV
-808 LRLRRDQKEALLRF
+808 FQLRRDQKEALLRF

-853 AYPGVQASL
+853 AYEGVRASL

-895 PTLPTAPSVAPSA
+895 PTLPAAPPVPPST

>member
-1 MLSSARWSLSTKAGR
+1 MAPGSPS
-16 CRYQPRDGQRGGAG
+16 RGGTGDMAEAAAG
-30 RGCRSLS
+30 VGRFKSNYAVERKIE
-37 WLRPFCHQLDQTGQH
+37 PFYKGGKVQLDQTGQH
-52 VFCVC
+52 LFCVC
-57 GTKVNVLDVAS
+57 GTRVNIFDVAS
-68 GAVLRSLEQVRVG
+68 GAVLRSLEQ
-81 RARAGDWCGGQPVL
+81 
-95 MCSVCSHL
+95 
-103 QEDQED
+103 EDQED
-109 ITAFELSPDDQV
+109 ITAFDLSPDDK
-121 DRAGTGGG
+121 
-129 HPNIE
+129 
-134 ALRTCD
+134 
-140 HAPSLPAELHLLQV
+140 V
-154 LVTAT
+154 LVTAS

-169 REGSITR
+169 REGSVTR

-200 GRALGGWLGH
+200 G
-210 VEGTWSGC
+210 
-218 SGTLTTSLQTHSPGG
+218 G

-242 IVRHYGTHHFRGSPG
+242 VVQSYGTHHFRGSPG

-262 TFHPDPARLLLFS
+262 AFHPDPTRLLLFS
-275 SAADATIRM
+275 SATDTSVRV
-284 WSLQDQSCL
+284 WSLQERSCL
-293 AVMTAHYSAVTS
+293 AVLTAHYSAITS

-323 CVIWD
+323 CVVWD
-328 LQSHQATRTVP
+328 LQSLQATRTVP

-346 AVLLPEELVPK
+346 AVLLPEEPAPELG
-357 LDVKSKGL
+357 VKSTGL

-372 QGLLRVWEAAS
+372 QGALRVWEAAS
-383 GQCVYAQPQPPGPR
+383 GRCVHAQQRLPGPGR
-397 QGLTHCTLAQSAGLL
+397 ELTHCALARAASLL
-412 LSVTTD
+412 LSVTAD
-418 HNLLLYEARSLQ
+418 HNLLLYDARSLR

-451 DSHIVVASNSPSLKV
+451 DSHVVVASNSPCLKV
-466 FELQTMTCQILHG
+466 FDLQTSACQILHG

-499 AKDQSICIW
+499 AKDQSIRVW
-508 RMNKAGRVA
+508 RMNKAGEVA

-546 QDCTVKLWPIPEALL
+546 QDCTVKLWPLPEALL
-561 SKGTAPDSGPILLQ
+561 SKGTGPEGGSVLLQ
-575 AQATQRCHD
+575 AQATQRCHN

-604 DRTAKLWALPHCQL
+604 DRTAKLWALPQCQL
-618 LGIFSGHRRGL
+618 LGTFSGHRRGL

-673 VVFVSRGTQLL
+673 VAFVSRGTQLL
-684 SSGSDGLVKLWT
+684 SSGSDGLLKLWT

-702 VKTLD
+702 VRTLD

-731 SCVILWKDVT
+731 SRVVLWKDVT
-741 EEEQSEEQARREE
+741 EAEQAEEQAKREE
-754 EVVKQQE
+754 QVVKQQE
-761 LDNLLY
+761 LDNLLH

-787 LTVIQAIRRDPEA
+787 LTVIQAIRRDPES
-800 CKKLGATV
+800 CEKLETTV
-808 LRLRRDQKEALLRF
+808 LQLRRDQKEALLRF

-840 GVLLRHEAPEELL
+840 GVLLRHEAPDELL
-853 AYPGVQASL
+853 AYDGVRASL
-862 EALLPYTERHF
+862 EGLLPYTERHF

-895 PTLPTAPSVAPSA
+895 PTLPAAPAA

>member
-1 MLSSARWSLSTKAGR
+1 MAEVAAGVGRFKANYAVER
-16 CRYQPRDGQRGGAG
+16 KIEPFYKGGKA
-30 RGCRSLS
+30 
-37 WLRPFCHQLDQTGQH
+37 QLDQTGKH
-52 VFCVC
+52 LFCIC
-57 GTKVNVLDVAS
+57 GTRVNVLDVAS
-68 GAVLRSLEQVRVG
+68 GTVLQSLE
-81 RARAGDWCGGQPVL
+81 
-95 MCSVCSHL
+95 

-109 ITAFELSPDDQV
+109 ITAFDLSPDD
-121 DRAGTGGG
+121 
-129 HPNIE
+129 E
-134 ALRTCD
+134 
-140 HAPSLPAELHLLQV
+140 V
-154 LVTAT
+154 LVTAS
-159 RALLLAQWAW
+159 RALLLVQWAW
-169 REGSITR
+169 REGSVTR
-176 LWKAIHTAPVATMA
+176 LWKAIHTAPVVTMA

-200 GRALGGWLGH
+200 G
-210 VEGTWSGC
+210 
-218 SGTLTTSLQTHSPGG
+218 G

-242 IVRHYGTHHFRGSPG
+242 VVQHYGTHHFRSSPG

-262 TFHPDPARLLLFS
+262 AFHPDPTRLLLFS
-275 SAADATIRM
+275 SAADAAIRV
-284 WSLQDQSCL
+284 WSLQDRSCL
-293 AVMTAHYSAVTS
+293 AILTAHYSAVTS
-305 LTFSADGHT
+305 LAFSADGHS

-323 CVIWD
+323 CIVWD
-328 LQSHQATRTVP
+328 LQSHQPTKTVP

-346 AVLLPEELVPK
+346 AVLLPEELAPAVG
-357 LDVKSKGL
+357 VKNSGL

-372 QGLLRVWEAAS
+372 QGILRVWEAAS
-383 GQCVYAQPQPPGPR
+383 GQCVYAQPKLSGPGR
-397 QGLTHCTLAQSAGLL
+397 ELTHCFLARTAGLL
-412 LSVTTD
+412 LSVTAD
-418 HNLLLYEARSLQ
+418 HNLVLYEASSLQ

-444 VRFLGPE
+444 VRFLGPK
-451 DSHIVVASNSPSLKV
+451 DSYIIVASNSPCLKV
-466 FELQTMTCQILHG
+466 FELQTSACQILHG
-479 HTDIVLALDVFRKGR
+479 HTDTVLALDVFRKGW

-499 AKDQSICIW
+499 AKDQSIRIW
-508 RMNKAGRVA
+508 RMNKAGQVS

-538 ETFLVTGS
+538 ESFLVTGS
-546 QDCTVKLWPIPEALL
+546 QDCTVKLWPLPEALL
-561 SKGTAPDSGPILLQ
+561 SKSAASDTDPILLQ

-604 DRTAKLWALPHCQL
+604 DRTAKLWALPQCQL
-618 LGIFSGHRRGL
+618 LGVFSGHRRGL

-647 GTIKLWALQDF
+647 GTIKLWSLQDF

-673 VVFVSRGTQLL
+673 VTFVSRGTQLL
-684 SSGSDGLVKLWT
+684 SSGSDGLLKLWT

-702 VKTLD
+702 VRTLD

-718 SRLDDR
+718 SQLDDH

-731 SCVILWKDVT
+731 SRVILWKDVT
-741 EEEQSEEQARREE
+741 EAEQAEEQAKQEE
-754 EVVKQQE
+754 QVVKQQE
-761 LDNLLY
+761 LDNLLH

-787 LTVIQAIRRDPEA
+787 LTVIQAIRRDPET
-800 CKKLGATV
+800 CEKLETTV

-840 GVLLRHEAPEELL
+840 SVLLQHEAPEELL
-853 AYPGVQASL
+853 AYEGVRAAL

-895 PTLPTAPSVAPSA
+895 SPLPATPPA

>member
-1 MLSSARWSLSTKAGR
+1 MAEAAAGV
-16 CRYQPRDGQRGGAG
+16 G
-30 RGCRSLS
+30 RFKVFP
-37 WLRPFCHQLDQTGQH
+37 WLRLLCPQLDQTGQH
-52 VFCVC
+52 LFCVC
-57 GTKVNVLDVAS
+57 GTRVNIFDVAS
-68 GAVLRSLEQVRVG
+68 GAVLRSLEQ
-81 RARAGDWCGGQPVL
+81 
-95 MCSVCSHL
+95 
-103 QEDQED
+103 EDQED
-109 ITAFELSPDDQV
+109 ITAFDLSPDDK
-121 DRAGTGGG
+121 
-129 HPNIE
+129 
-134 ALRTCD
+134 
-140 HAPSLPAELHLLQV
+140 V
-154 LVTAT
+154 LVTAS

-169 REGSITR
+169 REGSVTR

-200 GRALGGWLGH
+200 G
-210 VEGTWSGC
+210 
-218 SGTLTTSLQTHSPGG
+218 G

-242 IVRHYGTHHFRGSPG
+242 VVQSYGTHHFRGSPG
-257 VVHLV
+257 VVAAHSPAPLV
-262 TFHPDPARLLLFS
+262 AFHPDPTRLLLFS
-275 SAADATIRM
+275 SATDTSVRV
-284 WSLQDQSCL
+284 WSLQERSCL
-293 AVMTAHYSAVTS
+293 AVLTAHYSAITS

-323 CVIWD
+323 CVVWD
-328 LQSHQATRTVP
+328 LRSLQATRTVP

-346 AVLLPEELVPK
+346 AVLLPEEPAPELG
-357 LDVKSKGL
+357 VKSTGL

-372 QGLLRVWEAAS
+372 QGALRVWEAAS
-383 GQCVYAQPQPPGPR
+383 GRCVHAQQRLPGPGR
-397 QGLTHCTLAQSAGLL
+397 ELTHCALARAASLL
-412 LSVTTD
+412 LSVTAD
-418 HNLLLYEARSLQ
+418 HNLLLYDARSLR

-451 DSHIVVASNSPSLKV
+451 DSHVVVASNSPCLKV
-466 FELQTMTCQILHG
+466 FDLQTSACQILHG

-499 AKDQSICIW
+499 AKDQSIRVW
-508 RMNKAGRVA
+508 RMNKAGEVA

-546 QDCTVKLWPIPEALL
+546 QDCTVKLWPLPEALL
-561 SKGTAPDSGPILLQ
+561 SKGTGPEGGSVLLQ
-575 AQATQRCHD
+575 AQATQRCHN

-604 DRTAKLWALPHCQL
+604 DRTAKLWALPQCQL
-618 LGIFSGHRRGL
+618 LGTFSGHRRGL

-658 SCLKTFEGHDASVLK
+658 SCLKVSHPSPHPLPHPALHPAHRL
-673 VVFVSRGTQLL
+673 SRGTTLL
-684 SSGSDGLVKLWT
+684 GSDGLLKLWT

-702 VKTLD
+702 VRTLD

-731 SCVILWKDVT
+731 SRVVLWKDVT
-741 EEEQSEEQARREE
+741 EAEQAEEQAKREE
-754 EVVKQQE
+754 QVVNT
-761 LDNLLY
+761 LVPPLWSSHPACP
-767 EKRYLRALGLA
+767 RRGSGLA
-778 ISLDRPHTV
+778 RSPRGPGSTSPPPA
-787 LTVIQAIRRDPEA
+787 AIRRDPES
-800 CKKLGATV
+800 CEKLETTV
-808 LRLRRDQKEALLRF
+808 LQLRRDQKEALLRF

-840 GVLLRHEAPEELL
+840 GVLLRHEAPDELL
-853 AYPGVQASL
+853 AYDGVRASL
-862 EALLPYTERHF
+862 EGLLPYTERHF

-895 PTLPTAPSVAPSA
+895 PTLPAAPVPWEGRQGS
-908 L
+908 LG

>member
-1 MLSSARWSLSTKAGR
+1 MASRGAGR
-16 CRYQPRDGQRGGAG
+16 CRYLVFP
-30 RGCRSLS
+30 
-37 WLRPFCHQLDQTGQH
+37 WLRLLCPQLDQTGQH
-52 VFCVC
+52 LFCVC
-57 GTKVNVLDVAS
+57 GTRVNIFDVAS
-68 GAVLRSLEQVRVG
+68 GAVLRSLEQ
-81 RARAGDWCGGQPVL
+81 
-95 MCSVCSHL
+95 
-103 QEDQED
+103 EDQED
-109 ITAFELSPDDQV
+109 ITAFDLSPDDK
-121 DRAGTGGG
+121 
-129 HPNIE
+129 
-134 ALRTCD
+134 
-140 HAPSLPAELHLLQV
+140 V
-154 LVTAT
+154 LVTAS

-169 REGSITR
+169 REGSVTR

-200 GRALGGWLGH
+200 G
-210 VEGTWSGC
+210 
-218 SGTLTTSLQTHSPGG
+218 G

-242 IVRHYGTHHFRGSPG
+242 VVQSYGTHHFRGSPG
-257 VVHLV
+257 VVAAHSPAPLV
-262 TFHPDPARLLLFS
+262 AFHPDPTRLLLFS
-275 SAADATIRM
+275 SATDTSVRV
-284 WSLQDQSCL
+284 WSLQERSCL
-293 AVMTAHYSAVTS
+293 AVLTAHYSAITS

-323 CVIWD
+323 CVVWD
-328 LQSHQATRTVP
+328 LRSLQATRTVP

-346 AVLLPEELVPK
+346 AVLLPEEPAPELG
-357 LDVKSKGL
+357 VKSTGL

-372 QGLLRVWEAAS
+372 QGALRVWEAAS
-383 GQCVYAQPQPPGPR
+383 GRCVHAQQRLPGPGR
-397 QGLTHCTLAQSAGLL
+397 ELTHCALARAASLL
-412 LSVTTD
+412 LSVTAD
-418 HNLLLYEARSLQ
+418 HNLLLYDARSLR

-451 DSHIVVASNSPSLKV
+451 DSHVVVASNSPCLKV
-466 FELQTMTCQILHG
+466 FDLQTSACQILHG

-499 AKDQSICIW
+499 AKDQSIRVW
-508 RMNKAGRVA
+508 RMNKAGEVA

-546 QDCTVKLWPIPEALL
+546 QDCTVKLWPLPEALL
-561 SKGTAPDSGPILLQ
+561 SKGTGPEGGSVLLQ
-575 AQATQRCHD
+575 AQATQRCHN

-604 DRTAKLWALPHCQL
+604 DRTAKLWALPQCQL
-618 LGIFSGHRRGL
+618 LGTFSGHRRGL

-658 SCLKTFEGHDASVLK
+658 SCLKVSHPSPHPLPHPALHPAHRL
-673 VVFVSRGTQLL
+673 SRGTTLL
-684 SSGSDGLVKLWT
+684 GSDGLLKLWT

-702 VKTLD
+702 VRTLD

-731 SCVILWKDVT
+731 SRVVLWKDVT
-741 EEEQSEEQARREE
+741 EAEQAEEQAKREE
-754 EVVKQQE
+754 QV
-761 LDNLLY
+761 
-767 EKRYLRALGLA
+767 LGLSTLVPPLWSSHPA
-778 ISLDRPHTV
+778 CPRRGSGLARSPRGPGSTSPPPA
-787 LTVIQAIRRDPEA
+787 AIRRDPES
-800 CKKLGATV
+800 CEKLETTV
-808 LRLRRDQKEALLRF
+808 LQLRRDQKEALLRF

-840 GVLLRHEAPEELL
+840 GVLLRHEAPDELL
-853 AYPGVQASL
+853 AYDGVRASL
-862 EALLPYTERHF
+862 EGLLPYTERHF

-895 PTLPTAPSVAPSA
+895 PTLPAAPAA

>member
-1 MLSSARWSLSTKAGR
+1 MEEAAAGPSRFKANYAVER
-16 CRYQPRDGQRGGAG
+16 KFEPFYKGGKV
-30 RGCRSLS
+30 
-37 WLRPFCHQLDQTGQH
+37 QLDQTGQYL
-52 VFCVC
+52 FCVC
-57 GTKVNVLDVAS
+57 GTKVKILDVAS
-68 GAVLRSLEQVRVG
+68 GAILQSLE
-81 RARAGDWCGGQPVL
+81 
-95 MCSVCSHL
+95 

-109 ITAFELSPDDQV
+109 ITAFDLSPDD
-121 DRAGTGGG
+121 
-129 HPNIE
+129 E
-134 ALRTCD
+134 
-140 HAPSLPAELHLLQV
+140 V
-154 LVTAT
+154 LVTAS
-159 RALLLAQWAW
+159 RALLLAHWAW
-169 REGSITR
+169 REGSVIR

-200 GRALGGWLGH
+200 G
-210 VEGTWSGC
+210 
-218 SGTLTTSLQTHSPGG
+218 G
-233 CDGAVRVWD
+233 CDGAVRIWD

-262 TFHPDPARLLLFS
+262 AFHPDPARLLLFS
-275 SAADATIRM
+275 SATDAAIRI

-293 AVMTAHYSAVTS
+293 AVLTAHYSAVTS

-314 MLSSGRDKI
+314 MVSSGRDKI
-323 CVIWD
+323 CIVWD
-328 LQSHQATRTVP
+328 LRSHQALRTIP

-346 AVLLPEELVPK
+346 AVLLPEELAPQ
-357 LDVKSKGL
+357 LGVKSTGL
-365 HFLTAGD
+365 HFLTAGN
-372 QGLLRVWEAAS
+372 QGVLRVWEAAS
-383 GQCVYAQPQPPGPR
+383 GQCVHTQQPLSGPGR
-397 QGLTHCTLAQSAGLL
+397 ELTHCALVRAAGLL
-412 LSVTTD
+412 LSVTAD
-418 HNLLLYEARSLQ
+418 HNLLLYEAHSLK

-451 DSHIVVASNSPSLKV
+451 DSHIVVASNSPCLKV
-466 FELQTMTCQILHG
+466 FELQTSACQILHG
-479 HTDIVLALDVFRKGR
+479 HTDIVLALDVFRKGW

-499 AKDQSICIW
+499 AKDQSIRVW
-508 RMNKAGRVA
+508 RMNKAGEVT

-524 HTHSVGTICCSRLK
+524 HTHSVGTVCCSRLK

-546 QDCTVKLWPIPEALL
+546 QDCTVKLWPIPKVLL
-561 SKGTAPDSGPILLQ
+561 SKSIAPDSGPVLLQ

-604 DRTAKLWALPHCQL
+604 DRTAKLWALPQCQL
-618 LGIFSGHRRGL
+618 LGVFSGHRRGL

-647 GTIKLWALQDF
+647 GTVKLWALQDI

-673 VVFVSRGTQLL
+673 VAFVSRGTQLL

-702 VKTLD
+702 VRTLD
-707 AHEDKV
+707 AHQDKV

-718 SRLDDR
+718 SQLDDR

-741 EEEQSEEQARREE
+741 EMEQAEELAKREEQ
-754 EVVKQQE
+754 VVKQQE
-761 LDNLLY
+761 LDNLLQ

-800 CKKLGATV
+800 FEKLEATV

-840 GVLLRHEAPEELL
+840 SVLLRHEAPEELL
-853 AYPGVQASL
+853 AYEGVRASL

-895 PTLPTAPSVAPSA
+895 PTLPAAPSA

>member
-1 MLSSARWSLSTKAGR
+1 MAS
-16 CRYQPRDGQRGGAG
+16 
-30 RGCRSLS
+30 RGCKVSPG
-37 WLRPFCHQLDQTGQH
+37 LRPFCHQLDQTGQH
-52 VFCVC
+52 LFCVC
-57 GTKVNVLDVAS
+57 GTRVNILDVAS
-68 GAVLRSLEQVRVG
+68 GAVLRSLEQ
-81 RARAGDWCGGQPVL
+81 
-95 MCSVCSHL
+95 
-103 QEDQED
+103 EDQED
-109 ITAFELSPDDQV
+109 ITAFDLSPDD
-121 DRAGTGGG
+121 
-129 HPNIE
+129 E
-134 ALRTCD
+134 
-140 HAPSLPAELHLLQV
+140 V

-169 REGSITR
+169 REGSIVR
-176 LWKAIHTAPVATMA
+176 LWKAIHTAPVAAMA

-200 GRALGGWLGH
+200 G
-210 VEGTWSGC
+210 
-218 SGTLTTSLQTHSPGG
+218 G

-242 IVRHYGTHHFRGSPG
+242 VVRHYGTHHFRGSPG
-257 VVHLV
+257 VVHQGG
-262 TFHPDPARLLLFS
+262 PAHQRLFPP
-275 SAADATIRM
+275 
-284 WSLQDQSCL
+284 
-293 AVMTAHYSAVTS
+293 
-305 LTFSADGHT
+305 
-314 MLSSGRDKI
+314 SSGRDKI
-323 CVIWD
+323 C
-328 LQSHQATRTVP
+328 TTVP

-346 AVLLPEELVPK
+346 AVLLPEEPAPELG
-357 LDVKSKGL
+357 VKSTGL

-372 QGLLRVWEAAS
+372 QGILRVWEAAS
-383 GQCVYAQPQPPGPR
+383 GQCVHAQPRLPGPG
-397 QGLTHCTLAQSAGLL
+397 QELTHCALARAAGLL
-412 LSVTTD
+412 LSVTAD

-451 DSHIVVASNSPSLKV
+451 NSHVVVASNSPCLKV
-466 FELQTMTCQILHG
+466 FELQTSACQILHG
-479 HTDIVLALDVFRKGR
+479 HTDIVLALDVFRKGW

-499 AKDQSICIW
+499 AKDQSIRIW
-508 RMNKAGRVA
+508 RINKAGLVA

-538 ETFLVTGS
+538 ESFLVTGS
-546 QDCTVKLWPIPEALL
+546 QDCTVKLWPLPEALP
-561 SKGTAPDSGPILLQ
+561 SRSTAPDSGPVLLQ

-584 KDINSVAVA
+584 KDINSVAIA

-604 DRTAKLWALPHCQL
+604 DRTAKLWALPQCQL

-647 GTIKLWALQDF
+647 GTVKLWALQDF
-658 SCLKTFEGHDASVLK
+658 SCLKTFEGHDASVLR
-673 VVFVSRGTQLL
+673 VVSGASRCRP
-684 SSGSDGLVKLWT
+684 SGSDGLVKLWT
-696 IKNNEC
+696 IKSNEC
-702 VKTLD
+702 VRTLD

-724 ALTGASD
+724 ALTAASD
-731 SCVILWKDVT
+731 SRVILWKDVT
-741 EEEQSEEQARREE
+741 EEEQAEEEARREE
-754 EVVKQQE
+754 EVVRQQE
-761 LDNLLY
+761 LDNLLH

-787 LTVIQAIRRDPEA
+787 LTVIQAIRRDPES
-800 CKKLGATV
+800 CEKLEATV
-808 LRLRRDQKEALLRF
+808 LQLRRDQKEALLRF

-840 GVLLRHEAPEELL
+840 GMLLRHEAPEELL
-853 AYPGVQASL
+853 AYDGVRASL

-880 QAATFLDFLWHNMKL
+880 QAAAFLDFLWHSMKL
-895 PTLPTAPSVAPSA
+895 PTLPAAPPA

>member
-1 MLSSARWSLSTKAGR
+1 VVPLFPS
-16 CRYQPRDGQRGGAG
+16 RGGGGGGGDMAEPVAG
-30 RGCRSLS
+30 VGRFKANYAVERKIE
-37 WLRPFCHQLDQTGQH
+37 PFYKGGKVQLDQTGQH
-52 VFCVC
+52 LFCIC
-57 GTKVNVLDVAS
+57 GTKVNILDVAS
-68 GAVLRSLEQVRVG
+68 GAVLRSLEQ
-81 RARAGDWCGGQPVL
+81 
-95 MCSVCSHL
+95 
-103 QEDQED
+103 EDQED
-109 ITAFELSPDDQV
+109 ITAFDLSPD
-121 DRAGTGGG
+121 
-129 HPNIE
+129 NE
-134 ALRTCD
+134 
-140 HAPSLPAELHLLQV
+140 V
-154 LVTAT
+154 LVTAS

-169 REGSITR
+169 REGNITR

-200 GRALGGWLGH
+200 
-210 VEGTWSGC
+210 
-218 SGTLTTSLQTHSPGG
+218 GG

-262 TFHPDPARLLLFS
+262 AFHPDPARLLLFS
-275 SAADATIRM
+275 SAADATIRA

-328 LQSHQATRTVP
+328 VRSHQATRTVP

-346 AVLLPEELVPK
+346 AVLLPEEPAPGLG
-357 LDVKSKGL
+357 VKSKGL

-383 GQCVYAQPQPPGPR
+383 GQCVCIQRRLPGPG
-397 QGLTHCTLAQSAGLL
+397 QELTHCALAHRAGLL
-412 LSVTTD
+412 LAVTAD
-418 HNLLLYEARSLQ
+418 HNLLLYEAHSLR

-466 FELQTMTCQILHG
+466 FELQTMACQILHS
-479 HTDIVLALDVFRKGR
+479 HTDIVLALDVFRKGW

-508 RMNKAGRVA
+508 RMNKAGKVA

-546 QDCTVKLWPIPEALL
+546 QDCTVKVWPVPEALL
-561 SKGTAPDSGPILLQ
+561 SKGAAPEGSLVLLQ

-604 DRTAKLWALPHCQL
+604 DRTAKLWALPQCQL
-618 LGIFSGHRRGL
+618 LGVFSGHRRGL

-634 SPMDQ
+634 SPTDQ

-647 GTIKLWALQDF
+647 GTVKLWALQDF

-673 VVFVSRGTQLL
+673 VAFVSRGTQLL

-724 ALTGASD
+724 ALTGAGD

-741 EEEQSEEQARREE
+741 EVEQAEEQAKREE

-761 LDNLLY
+761 LDNLLH

-800 CKKLGATV
+800 CEKLGATV

-831 HCHEAQAVL
+831 HCHDAQAVL

-853 AYPGVQASL
+853 AYPGVQTSL

-895 PTLPTAPSVAPSA
+895 PALPAAPSVAPSA

>member
-1 MLSSARWSLSTKAGR
+1 MAETTAGLCRFKANYAVER
-16 CRYQPRDGQRGGAG
+16 KIEPFYKGGKA
-30 RGCRSLS
+30 
-37 WLRPFCHQLDQTGQH
+37 QLDQTGH
-52 VFCVC
+52 YLFCVC
-57 GTKVNVLDVAS
+57 GTKVNILDVAS
-68 GAVLRSLEQVRVG
+68 GALLRSLE
-81 RARAGDWCGGQPVL
+81 
-95 MCSVCSHL
+95 

-109 ITAFELSPDDQV
+109 ITAFDLSPND
-121 DRAGTGGG
+121 
-129 HPNIE
+129 E
-134 ALRTCD
+134 
-140 HAPSLPAELHLLQV
+140 V
-154 LVTAT
+154 LVTAS

-169 REGSITR
+169 REGTVSR
-176 LWKAIHTAPVATMA
+176 LWKAIHTAPVASMA
-190 FDPTSTLLAT
+190 FDATSTLLAT
-200 GRALGGWLGH
+200 
-210 VEGTWSGC
+210 
-218 SGTLTTSLQTHSPGG
+218 GG

-262 TFHPDPARLLLFS
+262 AFHPDPTRLLLFS
-275 SAADATIRM
+275 SAVDTSIRV
-284 WSLQDQSCL
+284 WSLQDRSCL
-293 AVMTAHYSAVTS
+293 AVLTAHYSAVTS
-305 LTFSADGHT
+305 LSFSEDGHT

-323 CVIWD
+323 CIVWD
-328 LQSHQATRTVP
+328 LQSYQTTRTVP

-346 AVLLPEELVPK
+346 SVLLPKEPAPALG
-357 LDVKSKGL
+357 VKNAGL

-383 GQCVYAQPQPPGPR
+383 GQCVHTQPQMPGLG
-397 QGLTHCTLAQSAGLL
+397 QELTHCTLARAAGLL
-412 LSVTTD
+412 LTVTAD
-418 HNLLLYEARSLQ
+418 HNLLLYEAHSLQ

-444 VRFLGPE
+444 VRFLGPN
-451 DSHIVVASNSPSLKV
+451 DSHIIVASNSPCLKV
-466 FELQTMTCQILHG
+466 FELQTLACQILHG
-479 HTDIVLALDVFRKGR
+479 HTDIVLALDVFRKGW

-499 AKDQSICIW
+499 AKDQSIRIW
-508 RMNKAGRVA
+508 RMNKAGQVA

-524 HTHSVGTICCSRLK
+524 HTHSVGTVCCSRLK
-538 ETFLVTGS
+538 ESFLVTGS
-546 QDCTVKLWPIPEALL
+546 QDCTVKLWPLPEALL
-561 SKGTAPDSGPILLQ
+561 SKNTAADSGPTLLQ
-575 AQATQRCHD
+575 AQTTQRCHD
-584 KDINSVAVA
+584 K
-593 PNDKLLATGSQ
+593 L
-604 DRTAKLWALPHCQL
+604 
-618 LGIFSGHRRGL
+618 GHRRGL
-629 WCVQF
+629 WNVQF

-673 VVFVSRGTQLL
+673 VAFVSRGSQLL
-684 SSGSDGLVKLWT
+684 SSGSDGLLKLWT
-696 IKNNEC
+696 IKSNEC
-702 VKTLD
+702 VRTLD

-724 ALTGASD
+724 VITGGSD
-731 SCVILWKDVT
+731 SRIILWKDVT
-741 EEEQSEEQARREE
+741 EAEQAEEQAKREE
-754 EVVKQQE
+754 QVIKQQE
-761 LDNLLY
+761 LDNLLH

-787 LTVIQAIRRDPEA
+787 LTVTRPSGGI
-800 CKKLGATV
+800 
-808 LRLRRDQKEALLRF
+808 LRPVRSWKPLYSDCEETRKALLRF

-853 AYPGVQASL
+853 AYEGVRGAL

-895 PTLPTAPSVAPSA
+895 SPLPAAAPPA

>member
-1 MLSSARWSLSTKAGR
+1 MAEAAAGVGR
-16 CRYQPRDGQRGGAG
+16 FKSNYAVERKIEPFYKGGKV
-30 RGCRSLS
+30 
-37 WLRPFCHQLDQTGQH
+37 QLDQTGQH
-52 VFCVC
+52 LFCVC
-57 GTKVNVLDVAS
+57 GTRVNILDVAS
-68 GAVLRSLEQVRVG
+68 GTMLQSLE
-81 RARAGDWCGGQPVL
+81 
-95 MCSVCSHL
+95 

-109 ITAFELSPDDQV
+109 ITAFDLSPDDK
-121 DRAGTGGG
+121 
-129 HPNIE
+129 
-134 ALRTCD
+134 
-140 HAPSLPAELHLLQV
+140 V
-154 LVTAT
+154 LVTAS

-169 REGSITR
+169 QEGSITR

-200 GRALGGWLGH
+200 G
-210 VEGTWSGC
+210 
-218 SGTLTTSLQTHSPGG
+218 G

-242 IVRHYGTHHFRGSPG
+242 VVQHYGTHHFRGSPG
-257 VVHLV
+257 VIHLV
-262 TFHPDPARLLLFS
+262 AFHPDPARLLLFS
-275 SAADATIRM
+275 SAADTSIRV
-284 WSLQDQSCL
+284 WSLQDRSCL
-293 AVMTAHYSAVTS
+293 AMLTAHYSAVTS

-323 CVIWD
+323 CIVWD
-328 LQSHQATRTVP
+328 LQSLQATRTVP

-346 AVLLPEELVPK
+346 AVLLPEEPAPELG
-357 LDVKSKGL
+357 VKSAGL

-372 QGLLRVWEAAS
+372 QGTLRVWEAAS
-383 GQCVYAQPQPPGPR
+383 GQCVHAQRQLPGPGR
-397 QGLTHCTLAQSAGLL
+397 ELTHCTLARAAGLL
-412 LSVTTD
+412 LSVTAD
-418 HNLLLYEARSLQ
+418 HNLLLYEARSLK

-444 VRFLGPE
+444 VRFLGPK
-451 DSHIVVASNSPSLKV
+451 DSHVVVASNSPCLKV
-466 FELQTMTCQILHG
+466 FELQTSACQILHG
-479 HTDIVLALDVFRKGR
+479 HTDIVLALDVFRKGW
-494 LFASC
+494 LFVSC
-499 AKDQSICIW
+499 AKV
-508 RMNKAGRVA
+508 K
-517 CVAQGSG
+517 
-524 HTHSVGTICCSRLK
+524 HHERLK

-546 QDCTVKLWPIPEALL
+546 QDCTVKLWPLPEALS
-561 SKGTAPDSGPILLQ
+561 SKSTGPDGGPVLLQ
-575 AQATQRCHD
+575 AQATQHCHN
-584 KDINSVAVA
+584 KDINSVAIA

-604 DRTAKLWALPHCQL
+604 DRTAKLWALPQCQL
-618 LGIFSGHRRGL
+618 LGVFSGHRRGL

-647 GTIKLWALQDF
+647 GTVKLWALQDF

-673 VVFVSRGTQLL
+673 VAFVSRGTQLL

-702 VKTLD
+702 VRTLD

-718 SRLDDR
+718 SRLDDH

-741 EEEQSEEQARREE
+741 EAEQAEEQAKREE
-754 EVVKQQE
+754 QMVKQQE
-761 LDNLLY
+761 LDNLLH

-787 LTVIQAIRRDPEA
+787 LTVIQAIQRDPEA
-800 CKKLGATV
+800 CEKLEATV
-808 LRLRRDQKEALLRF
+808 LQLRRDQKEALLRF

-840 GVLLRHEAPEELL
+840 AVLLQHEAPEELL
-853 AYPGVQASL
+853 AYDGVRASL

-873 QRLSRTL
+873 QRLSRML

-895 PTLPTAPSVAPSA
+895 PTLPAAPAA